1 MRCGRYP
8 LNTRVKY
15 PRKKD
20 DNGLLK
26 NVMLVEVGN
35 YSSDEVSSK
44 LVYT

>member
-1 MRCGRYP
+1 
-8 LNTRVKY
+8 LSNNI

-44 LVYT
+44 LVYA